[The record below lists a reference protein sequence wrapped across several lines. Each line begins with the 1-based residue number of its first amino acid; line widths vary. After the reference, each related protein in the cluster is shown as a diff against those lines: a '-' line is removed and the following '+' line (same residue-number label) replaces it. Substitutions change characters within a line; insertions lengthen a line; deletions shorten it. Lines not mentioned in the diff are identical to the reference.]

1 MIKFCIIFLIFF
13 SSTSIANDTLS
24 AVIQR
29 MKSDVPVKITYQETR
44 TLELMDQ
51 PWQGSGYMYSTPAGL
66 LLREQL
72 KPQRLLMGVDNSKM
86 YYYSPADHMRYQG
99 ELNDDKQLKL
109 NFSVFKALINA
120 DEAMLKDIYQIEF
133 SLKPQRWVITLKPKE
148 KIASGFQIIVSG
160 LLENKVDTIIIKQE
174 DGDLS
179 EFMMTTENTST
190 APLIKQS
197 ISQLMTELVGS

>member
-1 MIKFCIIFLIFF
+1 MADDSF
-13 SSTSIANDTLS
+13 SG
-24 AVIQR
+24 VIQR
-29 MKSDVPVKITYQETR
+29 MKSDVAVKITYQETR

-51 PWQGSGYMYSTPAGL
+51 PWQGSGYMYSTSAGL
-66 LLREQL
+66 MLREQT

-86 YYYSPADHMRYQG
+86 YYYSPSEHIRYQG
-99 ELNDDKQLKL
+99 QLNEDKQLKL

-120 DEAMLKDIYQIEF
+120 DEAMLKKIYHIEF

-148 KIASGFQIIVSG
+148 KVESGFQIIVSG
-160 LLENKVDTIIIKQE
+160 LLEKKVDTIIIKQE

-179 EFMMTTENTST
+179 EFMMTTDNTST
-190 APLIKQS
+190 SKQIEQS